1 MFINRRM
8 DKQIVI
14 YPWRGLLLSNKK
26 DELLIHTVAYINLK
40 ILRPRE
46 NNQTQ
51 ESTIL
56 YDSINIKF

>member
-1 MFINRRM
+1 MKVKSLSR
-8 DKQIVI
+8 V
-14 YPWRGLLLSNKK
+14 YPWRGLLLSNIK

-40 ILRPRE
+40 ILRPSE

-56 YDSINIKF
+56 YDSINIEF

>member
-40 ILRPRE
+40 ILRPSE

-51 ESTIL
+51 DSTIL
-56 YDSINIKF
+56 YDSINIEF

>member
-14 YPWRGLLLSNKK
+14 YPWRGLLLSHKK

-40 ILRPRE
+40 ILRPSE

-51 ESTIL
+51 DSTTL
-56 YDSINIKF
+56 YDSINIEF

>member
-14 YPWRGLLLSNKK
+14 YPWRGLLLSNIK

-40 ILRPRE
+40 ILRPSE

-56 YDSINIKF
+56 YDSINIEF